1 MLIPKGALVV
11 SCQARADNPLH
22 GPVYMSA
29 MAQAA
34 EAGGAGGIRANG
46 EADVAAIRAVTRLPI
61 IGIAKVWDDRFPV
74 YITPGFA
81 QAAQVAGAGA
91 DVVGIDATPRP
102 RNGEPVERLIG
113 RIRSELGREVFADI
127 ATLEEGRAA
136 CAAGATYVATTLAGY
151 TEETAAR
158 KTDGPDLELLSA
170 MTTQGSLAIQSAQSF
185 ERMRA
190 IREQELEFMK
200 VVTEI
205 SSELK
210 INSLLQKVMD
220 EATRMLNAERSTL
233 FLNDEKTNELWSE
246 VGQGLE
252 SMQIRLPNH
261 LGN

>member
-113 RIRSELGREVFADI
+113 RIQSELGREVFADI

-151 TEETAAR
+151 TEETAAH
-158 KTDGPDLELLSA
+158 KTAGPDLELLSA
-170 MTTQGSLAIQSAQSF
+170 LVAEVPAPIVAEGRFDTPDLVAEAFRRGAHAVVVGTAITNP
-185 ERMRA
+185 
-190 IREQELEFMK
+190 REITKRFVQAVSWVNL
-200 VVTEI
+200 
-205 SSELK
+205 
-210 INSLLQKVMD
+210 
-220 EATRMLNAERSTL
+220 
-233 FLNDEKTNELWSE
+233 
-246 VGQGLE
+246 
-252 SMQIRLPNH
+252 
-261 LGN
+261 

>member
-102 RNGEPVERLIG
+102 RDGEPVERLIG

-170 MTTQGSLAIQSAQSF
+170 LVAEVPAPIVAEGRFDTPDLVAEAFRRGAHAVVVGTAITNP
-185 ERMRA
+185 
-190 IREQELEFMK
+190 REITKRFVQAVSWVNL
-200 VVTEI
+200 
-205 SSELK
+205 
-210 INSLLQKVMD
+210 
-220 EATRMLNAERSTL
+220 
-233 FLNDEKTNELWSE
+233 
-246 VGQGLE
+246 
-252 SMQIRLPNH
+252 
-261 LGN
+261 

>member
-61 IGIAKVWDDRFPV
+61 IGIAQVWDDRFPV
-74 YITPGFA
+74 YITPGFE
-81 QAAQVAGAGA
+81 QAAQVARAGA
-91 DVVGIDATPRP
+91 DIVGIDATPRP

-170 MTTQGSLAIQSAQSF
+170 LVAEVPAPIVAEGRFDTPDLVAEAFRRGAHAVVVGTAITNP
-185 ERMRA
+185 
-190 IREQELEFMK
+190 REITKRFVQAVSWVNL
-200 VVTEI
+200 
-205 SSELK
+205 
-210 INSLLQKVMD
+210 
-220 EATRMLNAERSTL
+220 
-233 FLNDEKTNELWSE
+233 
-246 VGQGLE
+246 
-252 SMQIRLPNH
+252 
-261 LGN
+261 